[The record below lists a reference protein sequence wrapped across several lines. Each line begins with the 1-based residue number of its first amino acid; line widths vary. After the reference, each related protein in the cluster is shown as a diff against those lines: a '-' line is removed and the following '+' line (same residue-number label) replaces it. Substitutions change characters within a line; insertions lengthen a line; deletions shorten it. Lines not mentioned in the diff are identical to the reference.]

1 MRIHAARKMFLF
13 GALAALSVNPSSAH
27 EPTKAAFL
35 AALQAEEESSAAR
48 SPDKNRK
55 RCQLTIDL
63 VDAESGRSLPGMVRL
78 TILPEGERWP
88 PDELIKRRNDW
99 YTMPARATVAVPQA
113 KLRIEAVHG
122 LGTETAQRT
131 VDLTGKQKA
140 EVKLP
145 LKQFYDA
152 AAKGWRSGNTH
163 LHLMKLTRAEADRY
177 LRTVPKA
184 DGLDL
189 VFLSHLE
196 RVPDDET
203 YISNSYSAGDLKK
216 LSEAGIPFG
225 NGEEHR
231 HNFEAYGEGY
241 GHVMLLNIKKLIQPV
256 SIGPGIMKKGTDG
269 IPLRR
274 GIKQARR
281 QGATAIWCH
290 NNSGLEDIPNW
301 MAGML
306 DAQNIF
312 DGGPGTPYDSTFY
325 RYLNLGLKVPFST
338 GTDWFIFDFLRAY
351 VPIDAPFSSK
361 DWLRTLASGR
371 SYITNGT
378 FLELRVG
385 DSDVGDTIELEESS
399 SLMVRGR
406 AAGRND
412 FRKIELI
419 HNGKVVHATG
429 SKPVAGHFEAE
440 MDFTLV
446 VDRPGWV
453 ALRIPWENN
462 ENELGH
468 PLRAHTSPVYIELAG
483 KRIFEPEVAR
493 ELIAEMEEG
502 IKTIEAK
509 ATFANDQE
517 RRAVLNVHQEGIAI
531 LRRRL
536 EEHK

>member
-1 MRIHAARKMFLF
+1 MRIPAARKMCLF
-13 GALAALSVNPSSAH
+13 AALVALSVNPTPAH
-27 EPTKAAFL
+27 EQTKAAFL
-35 AALQAEEESSAAR
+35 AAQQAEEESSALR
-48 SPDKNRK
+48 SPEKNRK

-63 VDAESGRSLPGMVRL
+63 VDAESGRSLPGTVRL
-78 TILPEGERWP
+78 TILPEGERLR
-88 PDELIKRRNDW
+88 PDELIERRNDW
-99 YTMPARATVAVPQA
+99 YTVPARATVAVPQA
-113 KLRIEAVHG
+113 KLTIEAVHG
-122 LGTETAQRT
+122 LRTETGKRT

-203 YISNSYSAGDLKK
+203 YISNSYDAGDLKK
-216 LSEAGIPFG
+216 LSEDGVPFG

-256 SIGPGIMKKGTDG
+256 SIGSGIMKKGTDG
-269 IPLRR
+269 IPLQR

-312 DGGPGTPYDSTFY
+312 DGGPSAPYDRTFY

-338 GTDWFIFDFLRAY
+338 GTDWFIFDFSRVY
-351 VPIDAPFSSK
+351 VPIEAPVSSK

-371 SYITNGT
+371 SYITNGP
-378 FLELRVG
+378 FLEFRVG
-385 DSDVGDTIELEESS
+385 DSDVGDTIEPAEPS
-399 SLMVRGR
+399 SLPVRGR

-419 HNGKVVHATG
+419 HNGKVVHATD

-440 MDFTLV
+440 MNFALV

-509 ATFANDQE
+509 ATFANDRE
-517 RRAVLNVHQEGIAI
+517 RRAVLNVYQEGIAI
-531 LRRRL
+531 LRGRL
-536 EEHK
+536 EKHK